1 VNSLGSGFYNYEK
14 RKPVENPNLE
24 KFIIQAR
31 KDAKSEKKLNLSDD
45 EIIEILFYP
54 CVNEACRIIEEGHVY
69 RASDIDIA
77 SCLGMGFPKHLGGL
91 VKYGDLVGSRK
102 VYQKLKSLYESTGEI
117 MFKPCNYLQVRGSKN
132 ESLF

>member
-1 VNSLGSGFYNYEK
+1 
-14 RKPVENPNLE
+14 
-24 KFIIQAR
+24 
-31 KDAKSEKKLNLSDD
+31 
-45 EIIEILFYP
+45 
-54 CVNEACRIIEEGHVY
+54 
-69 RASDIDIA
+69 
-77 SCLGMGFPKHLGGL
+77 